1 MIVKQIFKIKN
12 SSSIEN
18 ETHKE
23 EKIGQ
28 LFLEVSLDI
37 CFHNLS
43 KYLPLKISDSNDNN
57 NVSQSLNSL
66 INEDAELLIATFS
79 IFDTLYDHYSSDRKG
94 MENKL
99 ELKKRIYFN

>member
-23 EKIGQ
+23 EKNDQ

-43 KYLPLKISDSNDNN
+43 KYL
-57 NVSQSLNSL
+57 
-66 INEDAELLIATFS
+66 
-79 IFDTLYDHYSSDRKG
+79 
-94 MENKL
+94 
-99 ELKKRIYFN
+99 